1 MEFNATF
8 LVTIISFLIFVFLMN
23 KILYEPIGRIVA
35 ERREFVDGNLRSAD
49 ENHKKAGEISN
60 QKDEKLKAARNDARG
75 KYVDSVNNFKSEK
88 DSIVQKAQHDAGEE
102 LWYACE
108 NLDKLSCEAKEALK
122 GRMTE
127 LSSDIAEKV
136 LGYRSEVQGFDN
148 DTVNRILYE

>member
-35 ERREFVDGNLRSAD
+35 QRRKFVEDNLRFAAD
-49 ENHKKAGEISN
+49 NHAKAEEILNQKEAKLQCAKIEARNKYSDSVN
-60 QKDEKLKAARNDARG
+60 QFKLQKDEIIK
-75 KYVDSVNNFKSEK
+75 
-88 DSIVQKAQHDAGEE
+88 KAQKEAGEG

-108 NLDKLSCEAKEALK
+108 NLDKLSNEAKEALK
-122 GRMTE
+122 ARMTE
-127 LSSDIAEKV
+127 LSSDIAEKI
-136 LGYRSEVQGFDN
+136 LGYRSDVKGFDN